1 MIIIKGKTYQH
12 LFTAGK
18 YPQGSISIKDLNSL
32 ASAYNVNFHSAPVW
46 IGHLPP
52 DATHVGGFEPIAYA
66 WIDSLIINGNKLY
79 GSFSDVSPELKYLI
93 ESGKFKFV
101 SVELGYYNIAGK
113 NNLYL
118 HAVALTNRPA
128 VDSMEPLNL
137 PDDFTKSQNSSQH
150 NFNKDCQS
158 KLFYNIKFI
167 HMNENLLAIAKSLG
181 LDTANISDDAALTEA
196 INAKIAELKNDEAG
210 EPDAGMEASKHAK
223 KNETLE
229 TKIASLENMLFAKLV
244 DDGISAG
251 KVLPNQRE
259 SLIAFAKQNYDAC
272 KKLIDDAPVNP
283 LLSQS
288 KQIQDVPAVQKKIDL
303 KDAKFSK
310 DGKELTYDEVISDV
324 KLFSKFTDD
333 ELLALKEKSK

>member
-18 YPQGSISIKDLNSL
+18 YPQGNITPDNLKAI
-32 ASAYNVNFHSAPVW
+32 ASAYNTNFHSAPVW

-52 DATHVGGFEPIAYA
+52 EASHVGCYEPVAYA
-66 WIDSLIINGNKLY
+66 WIDSVFVQGNKLY
-79 GSFSDVSPELKYLI
+79 GSFSDVSPELKGFI
-93 ESGKFKFV
+93 ESARFKFV
-101 SVELGYYNIAGK
+101 SVELGYYNL
-113 NNLYL
+113 NNKKTLYL

-128 VDSMEPLNL
+128 VDSMEPLSL
-137 PDDFTKSQNSSQH
+137 PDDFTKSPDGSQH
-150 NFNKDCQS
+150 SFNKDCQS

-167 HMNENLLAIAKSLG
+167 QMNENLLAIAKSLG
-181 LDTANISDDAALTEA
+181 LDTANIADDEALTEA
-196 INAKIAELKNDEAG
+196 INSKIAELQNDEAG
-210 EPDAGMEASKHAK
+210 EPDSGMDASKQNK
-223 KNETLE
+223 KDETLE
-229 TKIASLENMLFAKLV
+229 VKIASLENMLFAKLV
-244 DDGISAG
+244 DDGIAAG

-283 LLSQS
+283 LLSKS
-288 KQIQDVPAVQKKIDL
+288 RQIQDVPAGQKKINL

>member
-137 PDDFTKSQNSSQH
+137 PDDFTKSQNGSQH
-150 NFNKDCQS
+150 NFNKDCQN

-167 HMNENLLAIAKSLG
+167 TMNENLLAVAAALGIDTSNIA
-181 LDTANISDDAALTEA
+181 DDKALTEA
-196 INAKIAELKNDEAG
+196 INAAISKLQSNESSEHNAE
-210 EPDAGMEASKHAK
+210 MM
-223 KNETLE
+223 E
-229 TKIASLENMLFAKLV
+229 TKQNKNLCEKISSLENMLFAKLV
-244 DDGISAG
+244 DDGIAAG

-283 LLSQS
+283 LLSKS
-288 KQIQDVPAVQKKIDL
+288 RQIQDVPAGQKKINL